1 MRSRTIRMMAAL
13 AAIQMAASGC
23 HLAGPS
29 CLARQNT
36 GSVTSVSAQVEPAQV
51 VSHEVP
57 YDRQGS
63 QNDTAISWP
72 GQGTVGGPRVAI
84 YATSLNCQEFV
95 APALSDLSDVDRG
108 ACTIIA
114 RCGGSLAPDARP
126 CAVAGTCRITGE
138 DIVCRSMIVTG
149 PGNGAPADFNRY
161 KLHVVGDPV
170 RPVRYSFSITW
181 FSGPDC

>member
-1 MRSRTIRMMAAL
+1 MRNRTIRMMAAL
-13 AAIQMAASGC
+13 AALQMAATGC

-63 QNDTAISWP
+63 QNNTEIRWP
-72 GQGTVGGPRVAI
+72 GQGAVEGPRIAI
-84 YATSLNCQEFV
+84 YATSLNCLEFV
-95 APALSDLSDVDRG
+95 PPALSDMSALDRG
-108 ACTIIA
+108 ACTIIG
-114 RCGGSLAPDARP
+114 RCGGSLAPDARA
-126 CAVAGTCRITGE
+126 CAVAGTCPVTGE

-170 RPVRYSFSITW
+170 RPVGYSFSITW